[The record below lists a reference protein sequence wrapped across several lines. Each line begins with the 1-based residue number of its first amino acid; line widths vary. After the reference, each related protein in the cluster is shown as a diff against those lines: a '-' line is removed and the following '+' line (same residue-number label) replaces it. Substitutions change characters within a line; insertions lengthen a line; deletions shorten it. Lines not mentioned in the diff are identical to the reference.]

1 MRYELTD
8 EQWAAIKP
16 ILPNKPR
23 GVPRASSG
31 SCDLERHGAIGRSSV
46 TTCNNRFV
54 PCGRAGVWAR
64 IMSALTG
71 AHDAAV

>member
-8 EQWAAIKP
+8 EEWAAIKP
-16 ILPNKPR
+16 MLGLATWSAMAR
-23 GVPRASSG
+23 SA
-31 SCDLERHGAIGRSSV
+31 GRPY

-54 PCGRAGVWAR
+54 PWRRAGVWAR